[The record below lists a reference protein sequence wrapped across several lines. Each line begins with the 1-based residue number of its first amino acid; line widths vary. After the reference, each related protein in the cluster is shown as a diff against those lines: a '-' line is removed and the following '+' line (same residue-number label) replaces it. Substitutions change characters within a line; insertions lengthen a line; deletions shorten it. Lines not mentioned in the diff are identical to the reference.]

1 MNPDP
6 HLLTAAEREL
16 FNTLQE
22 QLIPQFQ
29 SQFPDPLAPK
39 TVIIV
44 PSLSMD
50 PEILS
55 KISGHIHYEERLLCL
70 LLLLRMPRTHVI
82 YVTSTPIDDEIV
94 DYYLHL
100 IPGVTSMHARKRL
113 TLLSCFDSSN
123 IALTEKILKRPRLI
137 NEIKNLVPPHH
148 VAHISAFNVTPLE
161 EQLALKLGFP
171 LYGCP
176 AGLSNKWGSKTG
188 SREIFKQAGLLVPPG
203 YENLYSVD
211 DVIQALNQLKTD
223 HPDIRK
229 AVIKLNEGFSGDGN
243 AVFKYEGEQSINPE
257 SFQSHL
263 HIVAGDLGYDAFM
276 EKMQEMGGIVE
287 AFVEGDIKSSP
298 SVQCLINPLKQIE
311 VVSTHDQILGGDT
324 GQVYIGAKFPA
335 DIEYRKEIGAQGQQ
349 AAEYMATLGVLGRFG
364 IDFVSVKENGTWK
377 HYAIEIN
384 LRKGGTTHPYLM
396 LQLLTNGRYDYEH
409 GEYIMPNGQTRC
421 YMATD
426 ALVFENFKKLT
437 PTDLIDVAICNGLH
451 FDGATQEGVMFHL
464 IGAIS
469 QHGKLGILS
478 IGSSPSRAEDIYK
491 KTTEL
496 LLKETS

>member
-1 MNPDP
+1 MNPD
-6 HLLTAAEREL
+6 LSILTEAERL
-16 FNTLQE
+16 IFNTQQE
-22 QLIPQFQ
+22 QLVPQFRH
-29 SQFPDPLAPK
+29 QFPDPLAPK
-39 TVIIV
+39 TVIII

-55 KISGHIHYEERLLCL
+55 KISGHIYYEERLLCL

-82 YVTSTPIDDEIV
+82 YVTSTPIDEEIV

-123 IALTEKILKRPRLI
+123 IGLTEKILKRPRLM
-137 NEIKNLVPPHH
+137 NEIKNLVPPSH

-176 AGLSNKWGSKTG
+176 SDLSKWGSKTG
-188 SREIFKQAGLLVPPG
+188 SREIFKNAGLLVPPG
-203 YENLYSVD
+203 FENIYSIED
-211 DVIQALNQLKTD
+211 IIKALTQLKAE
-223 HPDIRK
+223 HAWVKK
-229 AVIKLNEGFSGDGN
+229 AVVKLNEGFSGDGN
-243 AVFKYEGEQSINPE
+243 AIFKYVDDQIITKDDFKS
-257 SFQSHL
+257 QL
-263 HIVAGDLGYDAFM
+263 KIVAGELDYTTFIHKL
-276 EKMQEMGGIVE
+276 QQMGGIIE
-287 AFVEGDIKSSP
+287 AFVEGEIKTSP
-298 SVQCLINPLKQIE
+298 SVQCLINPLKEIE
-311 VVSTHDQILGGDT
+311 VVSTHDQILGGES

-335 DIEYRKEIGAQGQQ
+335 DAEYRKEIGKLGFQ
-349 AAEYMATLGVLGRFG
+349 AATYMSSLGVLGRFG
-364 IDFVSVKENGTWK
+364 IDFVSVKEDGVWK

-396 LQLLTNGRYDYEH
+396 LQLLTNGRYDYTH
-409 GEYIMPNGQTRC
+409 GLYIMPNGQTRC

-426 ALVFENFKKLT
+426 ALVYENFKKLT

-478 IGSSPSRAEDIYK
+478 IGSSPSRAEDIYNR
-491 KTTEL
+491 TTEL
-496 LLKETS
+496 LLKETE